1 MEAVAKGGASVVQYS
16 PGQLEGGLEP
26 FALVDSVKGGG
37 LEVWKSGF
45 GMLWA

>member
-1 MEAVAKGGASVVQYS
+1 MEPVAVSGASVVQYS
-16 PGQLEGGLEP
+16 FGQLESGFEP
-26 FALVDSVKGGG
+26 FALVDGVKGGG